1 MPAPVFIG
9 DEVTGAGYRLAG
21 VRVETPLP
29 GEELSL
35 LEHVRAQAELILVSA
50 ECASR
55 IPAQSLSRILAAPQP
70 LVLVVPD
77 VQGRTAVPDVAARVY
92 RQLGMQE
99 HE

>member
-1 MPAPVFIG
+1 MPAPIFIG

-21 VRVETPLP
+21 MRIETPLP

-35 LEHVRAQAELILVSA
+35 LEHARTQAEFILVSA

-55 IPAQSLSRILAAPQP
+55 IPAQSLSRVLAAPHP

-77 VQGRTAVPDVAARVY
+77 VQGRAAIPDVAARLY